1 MSSPSD
7 CHSERSE
14 ESTLAPASGHPRILV
29 IRYRFIGDTVLAIPF
44 LRNLR
49 RAFPASIIDVLAE
62 PISGDTLAHC
72 PYKNELLYF
81 APRAKKNSPHPRS
94 LLACARLLRRRRYD
108 RVYILRRSF
117 SSAILPLLAGIP
129 HRVGFATEGR
139 RWLLQRS
146 TPYPDNKHEVECF
159 LDILRADSIPVVD
172 TYNEN
177 WSNPAVDARV
187 AAALPSSHRRR
198 VFLCAKSIVSTKDW
212 TTDRFA
218 SVVAWLIAEQNCE
231 IHFCD
236 APSNAPHYA
245 EILALLSSELRPHC
259 HDWSRELPLRD
270 LNSLLRHLHLAFGID
285 TGLLHIAASFHLP
298 IVALF
303 GPLEPWRW
311 HPWDTPHTI
320 LRPDDLSG
328 PQPLARV
335 TIPQVQ
341 SALARHLSSLS
352 GKP

>member
-1 MSSPSD
+1 MP
-7 CHSERSE
+7 RSA
-14 ESTLAPASGHPRILV
+14 TAPRILV

-49 RAFPASIIDVLAE
+49 RAFPDSVIDVLAE

-81 APRAKKNSPHPRS
+81 APRAKKKSPHPRS
-94 LLACARLLRRRRYD
+94 LLAGARLLRARRYD

-159 LDILRADSIPVVD
+159 LDILRADGIRVLD
-172 TYNEN
+172 THNEN
-177 WSNPAVDARV
+177 WSDPAVDARV
-187 AAALPSSHRRR
+187 AASLPSSDRRR
-198 VFLCAKSIVSTKDW
+198 VFLCAKSIVPAKDW
-212 TTDRFA
+212 STDRFA
-218 SVVAWLIAEQNCE
+218 AVTGWLIAERNCE

-236 APSNAPHYA
+236 APSNAAHYA
-245 EILALLSSELRPHC
+245 EILSLLPAHLRAHC

-270 LNSLLRHLHLAFGID
+270 LNSLLRHIDLAVGID
-285 TGLLHIAASFHLP
+285 TGLLHIAASFHIP

-311 HPWDTPHTI
+311 HPWDTAHAI
-320 LRPDDLSG
+320 LRPTDLSG
-328 PQPLARV
+328 PQPLLRLTVAE
-335 TIPQVQ
+335 VQ
-341 SALARHLSSLS
+341 SALDRFLSAPPL
-352 GKP
+352 KN